1 MCLAIPAKIVE
12 INGCDGVVDLSGVQ
26 RKIRL
31 DLLPDAKIG
40 DYVLLHTGFAIETV
54 DEERAK
60 EILDTINEVFGNHA
74 L

>member
-1 MCLAIPAKIVE
+1 MCLAIPAKIIE
-12 INGCDGVVDLSGVQ
+12 INGFDGVVDLSGVQ
-26 RKIRL
+26 RKVRL
-31 DLLPDAKIG
+31 DLIPDAKIG

-60 EILDTINEVFGNHA
+60 EMLDTINKVFGNHA